1 MRARPFTSWE
11 QPRAPVESKLNN
23 QRRLRKLD
31 LELEL
36 ELEREGRPIWATSS
50 RTPLDVERPSCVAY
64 NASEDPA
71 VQG

>member
-1 MRARPFTSWE
+1 MRARPFASWE

-31 LELEL
+31 LEL